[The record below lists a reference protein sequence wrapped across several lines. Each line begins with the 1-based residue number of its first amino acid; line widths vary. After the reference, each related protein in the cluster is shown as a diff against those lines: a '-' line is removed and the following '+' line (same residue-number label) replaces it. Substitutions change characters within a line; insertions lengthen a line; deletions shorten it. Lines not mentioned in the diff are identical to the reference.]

1 MIEIL
6 TDNHYE
12 TIMKLFDRVKREL
25 KIVSPFLS
33 EGMADRLCE
42 TVSAKGVEC
51 TFITRVYVQDFFER
65 TNSIA
70 GLEKML
76 HTGIKV
82 YAAVGLHT
90 KLYLF
95 DGAQAVMGSAN
106 FTASGLKT
114 NIELSLLFSE
124 EAAVVQ
130 DLDRAFC
137 DLLQRIL
144 AAGGGEITSQMLD
157 EARKLTLRVW
167 RGNKTAQLVTKNSK
181 MYGAVLDKK
190 ALNWEEEL
198 DRCQGERESDVVYR
212 AFQEAQTR
220 SEIRYDHTIWLKF
233 DGDAKNRIDKGERF
247 PLVSVLLDGK
257 RVYVQ
262 NYPWKPSGVK
272 DGDEVYLAAITT
284 DSAGKNQPIIAGR
297 GTLRGF
303 RPSNHF
309 DSSWLANKDLAWMKK
324 YPWFCVMDTFEILNT
339 GVENGIEL
347 DKVYMELGSDTY
359 LTSFGRAEDIPSVA
373 QKHYQKAHLRL
384 SGNAKEF
391 IDRKFD
397 ELVRIYGS
405 TKMRSEI

>member
-12 TIMKLFDRVKREL
+12 TIMKLFDGVKREI

-42 TVSAKGVEC
+42 AVSAKGVNC
-51 TFITRVYVQDFFER
+51 TFITRLYVQDLFER
-65 TNSIA
+65 ANSIT

-76 HTGIKV
+76 QTGIKV
-82 YAAVGLHT
+82 YAAV
-90 KLYLF
+90 
-95 DGAQAVMGSAN
+95 
-106 FTASGLKT
+106 
-114 NIELSLLFSE
+114 
-124 EAAVVQ
+124 VQ
-130 DLDRAFC
+130 DLGRVFC

-157 EARKLTLRVW
+157 EAGKLTLRVW
-167 RGNKTAQLVTKNSK
+167 KGNKTGQLVTKNSK

-190 ALNWEEEL
+190 AFNWEAEL
-198 DRCQGERESDVVYR
+198 ERCQGEHESDVVYQ
-212 AFQEAQTR
+212 AFQEAQAR
-220 SEIRYDHTIWLKF
+220 SEIRYAHTIWLKF
-233 DGDAKNRIDKGERF
+233 DGDARNRIGKGERF
-247 PLVSVLLDGK
+247 PLVSVLLHGK
-257 RVYVQ
+257 RAYLQ
-262 NYPWKPSGVK
+262 NYPWKPSGVR

-303 RPSNHF
+303 RPSNRF
-309 DSSWLANKDLAWMKK
+309 DPSWLVNKDLAWMEK

-359 LTSFGRAEDIPSVA
+359 LASFGRDEDIPSVA

-391 IDRKFD
+391 IDKKFD

>member
-6 TDNHYE
+6 TDNHYK
-12 TIMKLFDRVKREL
+12 TIVKLFDGVKREI

-42 TVSAKGVEC
+42 TVSAKGVRC
-51 TFITRVYVQDFFER
+51 TFITRFYVQDLFEGA
-65 TNSIA
+65 NSIA

-76 HTGIKV
+76 QTGIKV

-95 DGAQAVMGSAN
+95 DGVQAVMGSAN

-137 DLLQRIL
+137 GLLQRIL
-144 AAGGGEITSQMLD
+144 AAGGGEVTSQMLD

-167 RGNKTAQLVTKNSK
+167 KGNKTGQLITKNSK

-190 ALNWEEEL
+190 AFNWEEEL
-198 DRCQGERESDVVYR
+198 DRCRGEGESDVVYR
-212 AFQEAQTR
+212 AFREAQAR

-233 DGDAKNRIDKGERF
+233 DGDARNRIGRDERF

-284 DSAGKNQPIIAGR
+284 DSAGKISPLSPDEARSGASGHQTALTRHGLSTRTWR
-297 GTLRGF
+297 GWKSTHGSVLWILLKFSTPALKTG
-303 RPSNHF
+303 SNWTRSIWNW
-309 DSSWLANKDLAWMKK
+309 DQ
-324 YPWFCVMDTFEILNT
+324 I
-339 GVENGIEL
+339 
-347 DKVYMELGSDTY
+347 
-359 LTSFGRAEDIPSVA
+359 LTSPPSDGR
-373 QKHYQKAHLRL
+373 
-384 SGNAKEF
+384 
-391 IDRKFD
+391 
-397 ELVRIYGS
+397 RIFHRWPKS
-405 TKMRSEI
+405 TIKRPTFA